1 MSFILDALR
10 KSETERQR
18 QTTPG
23 IIDTR
28 HAGRRPARNIWLP
41 VLTLVLAINAAL
53 AGYWLLTRIDG
64 KNTIASPSSGSA
76 PQTQPAPSADSKPR
90 VRPLA
95 TELKPAADTPEP
107 ETAAVPDT
115 TPVASGGTSSAAAP
129 ATLPSSSTKNGPELL
144 PSMQQLILAGV
155 VTLPPLHL
163 DIHVY
168 SEQPQQRFVFVNMRK
183 YHEGEQLKEGPL
195 LESITADG
203 IILNQDGNRFT
214 LNRE

>member
-18 QTTPG
+18 QTAPG

-28 HAGRRPARNIWLP
+28 HAGTAQKRSLWVPI
-41 VLTLVLAINAAL
+41 LTLVLAANAAL
-53 AGYWLLTRIDG
+53 AAYWLLTRTDHAR
-64 KNTIASPSSGSA
+64 TASPVSDSPA
-76 PQTQPAPSADSKPR
+76 VQAQPASSADDATR

-95 TELKPAADTPEP
+95 MELKPAPAGSAP

-115 TPVASGGTSSAAAP
+115 KPAITASSSPPAGPTTPPAP
-129 ATLPSSSTKNGPELL
+129 ADTGPKLL
-144 PSMQQLILAGV
+144 PSMQQLILAGIL
-155 VTLPPLHL
+155 TLPQLHL

-183 YHEGEQLKEGPL
+183 YREGERL
-195 LESITADG
+195 
-203 IILNQDGNRFT
+203 
-214 LNRE
+214 